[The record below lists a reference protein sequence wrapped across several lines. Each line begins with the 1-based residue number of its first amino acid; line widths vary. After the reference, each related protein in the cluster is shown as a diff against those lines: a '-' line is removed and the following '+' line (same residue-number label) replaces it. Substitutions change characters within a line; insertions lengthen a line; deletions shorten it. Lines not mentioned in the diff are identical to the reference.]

1 MCLFGCDYG
10 VSAITGLTVG
20 AVSPQEIMPGPVSLV
35 YTVSADHCHIVLG
48 QGVTENN
55 SKCLFF
61 LTSSGCVMGGVY
73 HFRSA
78 QIIVSKPESKGK
90 IKKAEILSTAKVKK

>member
-48 QGVTENN
+48 QGVTENV
-55 SKCLFF
+55 CF

-90 IKKAEILSTAKVKK
+90 IKKAEILSSAKVKK

>member
-61 LTSSGCVMGGVY
+61 NFFRLCDGWGLSLQVSSDK
-73 HFRSA
+73 S
-78 QIIVSKPESKGK
+78 VSQR
-90 IKKAEILSTAKVKK
+90 VKERLRRQKFCLVLK

>member
-10 VSAITGLTVG
+10 VSTITGLTVG

-61 LTSSGCVMGGVY
+61 NFFRLCDGWGLSLQVSSDN
-73 HFRSA
+73 S
-78 QIIVSKPESKGK
+78 Q
-90 IKKAEILSTAKVKK
+90 

>member
-55 SKCLFF
+55 
-61 LTSSGCVMGGVY
+61 
-73 HFRSA
+73 
-78 QIIVSKPESKGK
+78 
-90 IKKAEILSTAKVKK
+90 